1 MIFKEGNR
9 IYVYWWIFPCP
20 LARRLHANSGMAC
33 KQLENIWELTTMFY
47 TAVRQRF
54 WNIWNTIIVPSTS
67 FTPEGTSVFLSWAK
81 KMLSIP
87 TPASGHSF
95 FCLTAFVVKKKVN
108 IRSQVRNFSHQ
119 WSSQMK
125 SRFLLRKGKQKN
137 TAGEFL
143 ATCHHVP
150 YMPHPE
156 VTCLVGRSATC
167 QMAHLWT
174 GLEIASII
182 QRPLDLI
189 LMLQASC
196 SGDFQGNPN
205 LATLRIRDMSA
216 GVSKPPVLK
225 PHGLGGFGVS
235 IGGGS
240 GFFREQQKP
249 PFLPT
254 FPRILSN
261 IEPQLDPLTFSRVA
275 RRLVVLFCFFGRRRV
290 YGSEVWQFD
299 DSFGSSKSHLGN
311 VVFLKEVKL

>member
-1 MIFKEGNR
+1 
-9 IYVYWWIFPCP
+9 
-20 LARRLHANSGMAC
+20 
-33 KQLENIWELTTMFY
+33 
-47 TAVRQRF
+47 
-54 WNIWNTIIVPSTS
+54 
-67 FTPEGTSVFLSWAK
+67 
-81 KMLSIP
+81 MLSIP

-240 GFFREQQKP
+240 GFFQGTTKTTLLADISQNFVQYWTSTWP
-249 PFLPT
+249 PDL
-254 FPRILSN
+254 
-261 IEPQLDPLTFSRVA
+261 LTGGPKTC
-275 RRLVVLFCFFGRRRV
+275 LFYF
-290 YGSEVWQFD
+290 
-299 DSFGSSKSHLGN
+299 
-311 VVFLKEVKL
+311 VFLVDAESTGAKCDNSMTLLDHPKAT

>member
-1 MIFKEGNR
+1 MDLSL
-9 IYVYWWIFPCP
+9 P
-20 LARRLHANSGMAC
+20 LSSRLHANSGMAC
-33 KQLENIWELTTMFY
+33 KQLENIWELTPMRFF
-47 TAVRQRF
+47 TAVGQGF
-54 WNIWNTIIVPSTS
+54 WNIWNKIIVPSTS
-67 FTPEGTSVFLSWAK
+67 FTPEGTSVFLGWAK
-81 KMLSIP
+81 KMLSMH
-87 TPASGHSF
+87 TPASDHSF

-108 IRSQVRNFSHQ
+108 NRSQVRNFSHQ

-125 SRFLLRKGKQKN
+125 SRFLLRKGKQKTLRGN
-137 TAGEFL
+137 SLQHVTMSH
-143 ATCHHVP
+143 TCHI
-150 YMPHPE
+150 PE

-205 LATLRIRDMSA
+205 SATLRIRDMSA

-235 IGGGS
+235 IGGVR
-240 GFFREQQKP
+240 FFQGTTKT

-261 IEPQLDPLTFSRVA
+261 MNLTGWWFHI
-275 RRLVVLFCFFGRRRV
+275 FFIFTPTWKW
-290 YGSEVWQFD
+290 SNLTSIF
-299 DSFGSSKSHLGN
+299 
-311 VVFLKEVKL
+311 